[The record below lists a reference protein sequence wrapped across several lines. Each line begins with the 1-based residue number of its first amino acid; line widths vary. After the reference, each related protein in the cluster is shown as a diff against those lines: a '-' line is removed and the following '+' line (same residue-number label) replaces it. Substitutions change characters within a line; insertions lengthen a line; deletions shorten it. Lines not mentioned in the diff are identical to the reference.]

1 MSALQSLITLVR
13 RNQTRRAALADLR
26 GLSAAQLSD
35 IGLAPDGLGDVVASM
50 MTQTERRSAATGGH
64 ARFDVGA
71 QASGVLQ
78 GCG

>member
-26 GLSAAQLSD
+26 RLSAEQLSD

-50 MTQTERRSAATGGH
+50 MTQAERRSAAAGGR
-64 ARFDVGA
+64 ARH
-71 QASGVLQ
+71 GVSALAPGILQ
-78 GCG
+78 GRG